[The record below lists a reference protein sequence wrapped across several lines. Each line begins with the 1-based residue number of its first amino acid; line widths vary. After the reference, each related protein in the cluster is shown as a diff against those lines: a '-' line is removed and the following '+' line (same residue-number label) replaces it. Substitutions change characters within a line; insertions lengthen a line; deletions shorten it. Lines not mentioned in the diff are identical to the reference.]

1 MQAFTLFAAA
11 TAIAVAATD
20 DWGLNA
26 PTLLALAGVLG
37 VATQAVLSRF
47 WVVPMSDEM
56 IAWSES
62 GVPADSERFLRLWTV
77 LQAGPARSRRS
88 SVTSSRPCS
97 ADWAGGAL

>member
-1 MQAFTLFAAA
+1 MHAFTLFAAA

-62 GVPADSERFLRLWTV
+62 PGRLGAIPASVDRPPCR
-77 LQAGPARSRRS
+77 AGAIEAF
-88 SVTSSRPCS
+88 VCYLLS
-97 ADWAGGAL
+97 ALLS